1 MDQFGDEDL
10 RSILFGTIPKHE
22 DLIYLLG
29 TINFSDNNAASIS
42 NKAYQC
48 QIFKCRCLIF
58 TVPDVISSP
67 MLGAVENIHIIISKS
82 YYKSGKLVP
91 HLERMNIEVTEP
103 LPLTNAVYEAC
114 LRYTILARLAP
125 SWNQVEKYLVRGR
138 DFLLSAS
145 PSDAVK
151 LDIVINEV
159 DMHIVLWPLRVRL
172 PLLAPQDLQA
182 TSSHPFSWDLSANNK
197 TVHVLPSL
205 NKANVE
211 MVSSSIPQNSLFKS
225 YKDLK
230 RHWKNSYGYRLPDS
244 EEGVVYVTVKF
255 GRWFSESLTY
265 PIMCVRARRP
275 VFLRQREP
283 ERVLLQILAD
293 LHSKVPTIC
302 GYPFAIDAKVRYAMP
317 KLNVLSEILYP
328 SNLTEVKPERK
339 KEYIEEDNP
348 EANQNVSMC
357 GQPVTHYSQPV
368 SQYSQPVSQYSQ
380 LISQTLMS
388 RPRSQAENKV
398 PIRSQSPPPFLP
410 RLSQLLPPAPV
421 KPVFVP
427 KFTSRTK
434 PTTSTSTSTHTS
446 SASPPHAPTMFCGT
460 PMKPVF
466 GLARS
471 STKLHSD
478 APLLFELLKKKNTSA
493 QPSFGSPKTNP
504 MSRPKKVKT
513 LLNFPDNTNKK
524 SRSRPQLQLDVDV
537 KELAQKKGG
546 LDKVNT
552 TTLIA
557 YLREVGVHCKIKDK
571 KSDLV
576 NKVLAHLHLLPETPA
591 SATHTSSQEM

>member
-339 KEYIEEDNP
+339 KEYIEEDNS
-348 EANQNVSMC
+348 EASQNVSMC
-357 GQPVTHYSQPV
+357 GQPVTQYSQPV

-398 PIRSQSPPPFLP
+398 P
-410 RLSQLLPPAPV
+410 
-421 KPVFVP
+421 
-427 KFTSRTK
+427 
-434 PTTSTSTSTHTS
+434 
-446 SASPPHAPTMFCGT
+446 
-460 PMKPVF
+460 
-466 GLARS
+466 
-471 STKLHSD
+471 
-478 APLLFELLKKKNTSA
+478 PLLFELLKKKNTSA

-537 KELAQKKGG
+537 KELARKKGG

-576 NKVLAHLHLLPETPA
+576 NKVLAHLHLLAETPA